1 MFSHSTE
8 QIVMINKL
16 ITEFLDRWN
25 INEKEIRVK
34 TSSIYFTLIFI
45 FNNDML
51 EICLIDI

>member
-1 MFSHSTE
+1 
-8 QIVMINKL
+8 MINKL